1 MKINIT
7 IDSENKVFRKGQLT
21 YKKAI
26 EKLEDVLIVEHLRL
40 CNNNILRASKSLGI
54 HRNTLAVKISRIKAT
69 NEYKYVNKK
78 LHLIN

>member
-7 IDSENKVFRKGQLT
+7 IDSENKVFIKSKLT

-54 HRNTLAVKISRIKAT
+54 HRNTLAVKIARIKAT
-69 NEYKYVNKK
+69 NTYEYRNKK
-78 LHLIN
+78 LQLIN

>member
-7 IDSENKVFRKGQLT
+7 IDSENKVFIKSKLT

-69 NEYKYVNKK
+69 NEYEYVNNK
-78 LHLIN
+78 LQLIN